1 MKQENKKIDF
11 YDLKEQLIQF
21 YEIDI
26 DNCNMTNID
35 WVTLI
40 TKLMIT
46 NDYKYTVLSELK
58 QYKITREE
66 L

>member
-40 TKLMIT
+40 TELMIT
-46 NDYKYTVLSELK
+46 NDYKYTILSELK
-58 QYKITREE
+58 QYKITRDE

>member
-1 MKQENKKIDF
+1 
-11 YDLKEQLIQF
+11 
-21 YEIDI
+21 
-26 DNCNMTNID
+26 MTNID

-46 NDYKYTVLSELK
+46 NDYKYTILSELK
-58 QYKITREE
+58 QYKITRDE

>member
-1 MKQENKKIDF
+1 MKAENKKIDF

-46 NDYKYTVLSELK
+46 NDYKYTILSELK
-58 QYKITREE
+58 QYKITRDE

>member
-1 MKQENKKIDF
+1 MKAENKKINF
-11 YDLKEQLIQF
+11 ADLKEQLIQF

-46 NDYKYTVLSELK
+46 NDYKYTILSELK
-58 QYKITREE
+58 QYKITRDE

>member
-40 TKLMIT
+40 TELMIT
-46 NDYKYTVLSELK
+46 NDYKYTILSELK